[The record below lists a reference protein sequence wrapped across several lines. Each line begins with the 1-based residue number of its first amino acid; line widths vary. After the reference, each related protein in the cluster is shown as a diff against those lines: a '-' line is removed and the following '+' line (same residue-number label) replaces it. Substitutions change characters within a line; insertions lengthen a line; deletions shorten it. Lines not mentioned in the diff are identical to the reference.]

1 MALKTNKMTQILFF
15 GLIRAVSLVM
25 GIAMIILGKD
35 NGFWW
40 FGFGMIL
47 FREIM
52 IVWIQ
57 GLPEENNK

>member
-1 MALKTNKMTQILFF
+1 MASKTNKMTQIFFF

-25 GIAMIILGKD
+25 GIAMIVLGKD

-40 FGFGMIL
+40 FGFAMIL